1 MNARASEAQKRKK
14 MMRKLVAE
22 TAILEHDYSSL
33 SRRWIASKEELLRNG
48 NWKIKMKSMN

>member
-33 SRRWIASKEELLRNG
+33 SHGGGLHQKKNC
-48 NWKIKMKSMN
+48 

>member
-22 TAILEHDYSSL
+22 TAILEHNYSSL